1 LVDYDPALIVPNI
14 LGVHVVHV
22 VHVVLLPQ
30 LLYENDSVVMHLI
43 ITILSLSLS
52 YRSTSRCRR

>member
-14 LGVHVVHV
+14 LGVHV